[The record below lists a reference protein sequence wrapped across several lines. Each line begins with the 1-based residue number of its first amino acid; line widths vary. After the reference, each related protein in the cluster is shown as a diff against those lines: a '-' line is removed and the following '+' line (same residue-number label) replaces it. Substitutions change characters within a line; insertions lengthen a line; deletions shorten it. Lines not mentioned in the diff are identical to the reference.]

1 MNDLAKIQIKIK
13 GTHSFQRFLY
23 DDDDVLETLCL
34 HACKTKSRKGKKYC
48 TLLRISII

>member
-1 MNDLAKIQIKIK
+1 MNDVAKIQIKRI
-13 GTHSFQRFLY
+13 GTHAFQRFLC

-34 HACKTKSRKGKKYC
+34 HTCKTNRRKGKKYC